1 MANNKDLNEV
11 VILFAGDSGDG
22 IQLTGGQFTETVE
35 LDGHDISTFP
45 NYPADIRAP
54 QGTLTGVSGFQ
65 LKFGSVEV
73 FTPGDQYDVLV
84 AMNAAALK
92 VNLENLKNG
101 GVIIANTSGFDR
113 KNLKL
118 AKYIDNEN
126 PLEDNSLEGYEV
138 HSIDVTKLTREALKE
153 SGLGV
158 KEIDRCKNMFVLGF
172 IYWMF
177 SQKPENTVRFLREK
191 FRKKSALAEANIKA
205 LQTGYNYGDTSE
217 TFTTRFAIR
226 PAKLPA
232 GKYRNINGNSA
243 VAIALTAA
251 AKKNDLDLFYASYP
265 ITPASEILQELSK
278 HKNFGVKTFQ
288 AEDEI
293 AAACAAIGASFGGA
307 LSATATSGP
316 GMALKSEAIGLAVM
330 TELPLV
336 IVNVQRGGP
345 STGLPTKTEQSDLL
359 QAVNG
364 RNGEAPVPVLAIRSP
379 RDAFGTV
386 YEAARIALEHMT
398 PVIVLSDGYIANGA
412 EPWRFPKSNDLPEIT
427 PPFVTEKPNGK
438 YLPYKRDEKGVR
450 SWAPAG
456 TKGFEHRI
464 GGLEKEME
472 TGNVSYDPMNHEI
485 MVKQREDK
493 INRIKDYIPPQKIE
507 RGTIQ
512 DEILILGWGSTY
524 GSIET
529 ALRELEAENL
539 SVAHIHLRHL
549 YPFPKNLGELLS
561 GFEKIIIPEMNNGQ
575 LAQLIR
581 EKYLIEV
588 IRVNKIKGL
597 PFTVNDIKNAVLK
610 ESNHAYS

>member
-191 FRKKSALAEANIKA
+191 FRKKPALAEANIKA